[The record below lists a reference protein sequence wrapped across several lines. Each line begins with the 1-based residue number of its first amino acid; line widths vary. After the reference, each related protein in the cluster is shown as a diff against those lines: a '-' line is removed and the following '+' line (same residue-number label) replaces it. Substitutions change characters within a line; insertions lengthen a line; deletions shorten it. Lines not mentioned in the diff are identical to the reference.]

1 MILDI
6 FQNIAIILFFLGS
19 KITNKIGAS
28 GAVLYL
34 IYASLKLL
42 IYFDLIT
49 VGVLWFLFLLF
60 FLYIFTLLCI
70 RNIRIF
76 NGKRK
81 GLIMLLAI

>member
-34 IYASLKLL
+34 IYAILKLL
-42 IYFDLIT
+42 IYFNLIT
-49 VGVLWFLFLLF
+49 IVGF
-60 FLYIFTLLCI
+60 
-70 RNIRIF
+70 
-76 NGKRK
+76 K
-81 GLIMLLAI
+81 